1 MTPPIICMKLE
12 SDPPAEAAP
21 THLTLPFLIFLPL
34 QKVKNKEE
42 LERESGDLE
51 MEIEMEWK
59 QANQGH
65 NLIKLKPSSSQ
76 PMVMVSSWALIS
88 KYLDISLKP

>member
-1 MTPPIICMKLE
+1 MKLE

-51 MEIEMEWK
+51 MEAEME
-59 QANQGH
+59 
-65 NLIKLKPSSSQ
+65 
-76 PMVMVSSWALIS
+76 
-88 KYLDISLKP
+88 